1 MRFQHTLLLLGM
13 FFLVSG
19 SNAGAADRDR
29 LVRSPIKADWR
40 DLPGVDGKL
49 HSLAD
54 LADRDVVVVAIT
66 CNHCPI
72 ALEYI
77 GRMKAFAERHCGPD
91 GKVSLVAISLS
102 HLETDKL
109 PRMKE
114 LSQRNG
120 FNFPYLY
127 DASQQSGKNLGATIT
142 PQYFVL
148 NRDRTVVYKGGWDDD
163 VNESKVKVHFVESA
177 VEAALAGKRP
187 TLKESRARGCLIDY
201 R

>member
-1 MRFQHTLLLLGM
+1 MRTQRAIGMLGIFLLAISST
-13 FFLVSG
+13 VD
-19 SNAGAADRDR
+19 AGDRDR
-29 LVRSPIKADWR
+29 FVRLPAKANWH
-40 DLPGVDGKL
+40 DLPGVDGRL

-72 ALEYI
+72 ALEYL
-77 GRMKAFAERHCGPD
+77 GRMKAFADRHCGPD
-91 GKVSLVAISLS
+91 GRVSLVAISLS

-127 DASQQSGKNLGATIT
+127 DESQKIGKNLGATIT
-142 PQYFVL
+142 PQFFVL
-148 NRDRTVVYKGGWDDD
+148 NRERFVVYKGGWDDD
-163 VNESKVKVHFVESA
+163 VNESKVKVRFVESA
-177 VEAALAGKRP
+177 VEALLAGKVPPR
-187 TLKESRARGCLIDY
+187 KESTARGCLIDY